1 MEDNPDEPN
10 LVILTL
16 KADDS
21 RYDGEHSGF
30 SRQANNTFENA
41 AFAMFKCFLVLPA
54 LQVH

>member
-1 MEDNPDEPN
+1 MEDNPEEPN

-41 AFAMFKCFLVLPA
+41 AFAMFKCFLVFPA

>member
-1 MEDNPDEPN
+1 MEDNPAEPN

-30 SRQANNTFENA
+30 SRQAILLFMNF
-41 AFAMFKCFLVLPA
+41 
-54 LQVH
+54 